1 MGILGAAYVGGLLM
15 DIACTNELCTEF
27 AIIKT
32 ILGPLGPHD
41 ILCGTCLG
49 PVERVPP
56 PDDAPPRP
64 FLASEDET
72 DG

>member
-1 MGILGAAYVGGLLM
+1 VE
-15 DIACTNELCTEF
+15 IACTNELCTEF
-27 AIIKT
+27 GIVKT

-49 PVERVPP
+49 PVEAVPP
-56 PDDAPPRP
+56 PDEGP
-64 FLASEDET
+64 SEPVQGPEGEA